1 MVADQPKQRENKMN
15 FTIAFALEE
24 HARLYAEYN
33 KKYKTPKE
41 QYAHWD
47 ERTKIA
53 EIVRGLYILEIW
65 QREGSVGN
73 PISTLRRYSLQS
85 MESFTDKYLSHLEI
99 EATALDMG
107 SRMPRRQ
114 EKYDAFD
121 KWAKENRTQEYSTEQ
136 LVEISGFSYQTT
148 LRHLTE
154 SPLYTKV
161 KKGLWRVVADRNIKE

>member
-85 MESFTDKYLSHLEI
+85 MESFADKYLSHLEI

-161 KKGLWRVVADRNIKE
+161 KKGLWRVVADRNVKE

>member
-1 MVADQPKQRENKMN
+1 MN

-33 KKYKTPKE
+33 KKYTTPKE
-41 QYAHWD
+41 QYDHWD

-53 EIVRGLYILEIW
+53 EIVRGLYVLEIW

-73 PISTLRRYSLQS
+73 PISTLRRYSLQG
-85 MESFTDKYLSHLEI
+85 MESFTEKYLSHLEI

-161 KKGLWRVVADRNIKE
+161 KKGLWRVVAERNPKE

>member
-73 PISTLRRYSLQS
+73 PSSTLRRYSLQG

>member
-1 MVADQPKQRENKMN
+1 MVTDQSKQRENKMN
-15 FTIAFALEE
+15 FTVAFALDE

-33 KKYKTPKE
+33 KKYPTTKE
-41 QYAHWD
+41 QYDHWD

-53 EIVRGLYILEIW
+53 EIVRGLYVLEIW
-65 QREGSVGN
+65 QRDGFVGS
-73 PISTLRRYSLQS
+73 PIAMLRRYSLQS
-85 MESFTDKYLSHLEI
+85 MESFIDNYLSHLEI
-99 EATALDMG
+99 EASALDMG

-121 KWAKENRTQEYSTEQ
+121 KWAKENRNQEYSTEQ

-148 LRHLTE
+148 LRHLSE

-161 KKGLWRVVADRNIKE
+161 KKGLWRIIAERNPKE

>member
-73 PISTLRRYSLQS
+73 PISTLRRYSLQN

-148 LRHLTE
+148 LRHLSE

>member
-24 HARLYAEYN
+24 HARLYAEYH
-33 KKYKTPKE
+33 KKYPTMKE
-41 QYAHWD
+41 QYKHWD
-47 ERTKIA
+47 ERAKIG
-53 EIVRGLYILEIW
+53 EVVRGLYVLEMW
-65 QREGSVGN
+65 QREGFVGN
-73 PISTLRRYSLQS
+73 PIAILRRYSLQS
-85 MESFTDKYLSHLEI
+85 MESFIDNYLAHLEI

-148 LRHLTE
+148 LRYLTE

-161 KKGLWRVVADRNIKE
+161 KKGLWRVVAERNPKE

>member
-1 MVADQPKQRENKMN
+1 
-15 FTIAFALEE
+15 
-24 HARLYAEYN
+24 
-33 KKYKTPKE
+33 
-41 QYAHWD
+41 
-47 ERTKIA
+47 
-53 EIVRGLYILEIW
+53 
-65 QREGSVGN
+65 
-73 PISTLRRYSLQS
+73 
-85 MESFTDKYLSHLEI
+85 MESFIDKYLSHLEI

>member
-85 MESFTDKYLSHLEI
+85 MESFIDKYLSHLEI

-148 LRHLTE
+148 LRHLSE